1 MHGNNGNFCVIFR
14 PQGMKGTETRPPYYM
29 VVASSMSQL
38 PQSMTSRLCVV
49 GAANFK
55 QKSKGNQQV
64 QERSIKVHV

>member
-1 MHGNNGNFCVIFR
+1 
-14 PQGMKGTETRPPYYM
+14 MKGTETRPPYYM
-29 VVASSMSQL
+29 VVASSMSRL